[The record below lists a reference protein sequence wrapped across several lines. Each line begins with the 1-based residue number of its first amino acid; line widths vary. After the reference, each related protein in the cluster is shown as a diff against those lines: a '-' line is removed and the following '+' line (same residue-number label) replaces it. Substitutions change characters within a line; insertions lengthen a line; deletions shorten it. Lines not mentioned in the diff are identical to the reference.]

1 MKKRILA
8 GLTASVLAAAC
19 AAQIPSIL
27 SVSAAGSYDMQLKI
41 QLDGEKKAISPY
53 IYGVNESGNSG
64 SLKSV
69 KTNAVRQGGNR
80 FTGYNW
86 ETNYSNAG
94 EDWVNS
100 SDTHM
105 GDVSDGPAYQA
116 R

>member
-41 QLDGEKKAISPY
+41 QLDGRLERYLDAARE
-53 IYGVNESGNSG
+53 VC
-64 SLKSV
+64 
-69 KTNAVRQGGNR
+69 TRQGAAVCDCYAKWKLLSQNGVDTTALLANGINHPSR
-80 FTGYNW
+80 EMAWMFAYSLL
-86 ETNYSNAG
+86 ET
-94 EDWVNS
+94 
-100 SDTHM
+100 M
-105 GDVSDGPAYQA
+105 M

>member
-80 FTGYNW
+80 F
-86 ETNYSNAG
+86 SDQINANRVTRSLPCAA
-94 EDWVNS
+94 EMQTVMIS
-100 SDTHM
+100 SRM
-105 GDVSDGPAYQA
+105 LRRAV
-116 R
+116 RR